1 MFAKVIIEY
10 PVKSLDKTFTY
21 IVPTKLVNVVKVGMK
36 VLVPFA
42 SKKVN
47 GFILSL
53 EKSSSSEYQLKEI
66 ISVLEPELVLS
77 EELLKLG
84 AYMKDTLLCKT
95 ISAYQAMLPT
105 SFKIKTQK
113 SNYNNFEK
121 YIVLNKSLEDIQNYI
136 KANPKKIK
144 QIAILNKVMEEK
156 KVLKNL
162 ISGVPLTNLLKNELL
177 KEQLEQKYR
186 IINKFQKEIKKT
198 LTEKQ
203 QKIFE
208 SVNLNNFN
216 TYLLY
221 GVTGSG
227 KTEIYL
233 NLIEK
238 VVNNGKTAIMLV
250 PEISLTM
257 QIVNRF
263 YNRFKNK
270 VAVLHSRLSDG
281 EKHDEYL
288 KIIKNEVSVVV
299 GTRSAVFA
307 PLQNLGII
315 IIDEEHSSSY
325 KQDNTPKYNAKDM
338 ATFRAK
344 YNNIPLILGSATPT
358 LESFARAQ
366 KGVFQLLELNTR
378 VGKSILPKV
387 HLVDMEQEYK
397 NKNFVFSALLKEK
410 IKEKLEND
418 EQVILLLNRRGFST
432 FISCSNCGFTYKCP
446 NCDIS
451 LTYHKS
457 NNNLICHY
465 CGYQITRNEN
475 CPNCN
480 EDGLKYLGLGT
491 EKLEEEIIK
500 EFKKAKV
507 IRMDQDTTTK
517 KNSHDKIITSFKN
530 KESNIL
536 LGTSMI
542 SKGLDFDN
550 VTLVGVIN
558 ADTSLNIPD
567 FRSNEN
573 TYDLLSQ
580 VAGRAGRREKPGE
593 VIIQTFNPDNK
604 VLNLVKDNNY
614 TNFYNYEMDFRK
626 KLRYPPYWYLI
637 GIKVV
642 SSDYN
647 ISLEYAKKVVN
658 YLKKNSSEN
667 TICLGPTT
675 CAILKFKNQYRFQ
688 IIIKYKF
695 DQRLM
700 KSLKELNDIF
710 AMRKDV
716 FLDID
721 VNPSK
726 I

>member
-10 PVKSLDKTFTY
+10 QIKSLDKTFTY
-21 IVPTKLVNVVKVGMK
+21 IVPDKLIDIIKVGMK

-42 SKKVN
+42 NKKVN
-47 GFILSL
+47 GFILSI
-53 EKSSSSEYQLKEI
+53 ENSSSSEYQLKEI
-66 ISVLEPELVLS
+66 ISILEPELVLS

-84 AYMKDTLLCKT
+84 TYMRDTLFCTT

-113 SNYNNFEK
+113 SNYNNYEK
-121 YIVLNKSLEDIQNYI
+121 YIVLNKNKEEIQKYI
-136 KANPKKIK
+136 NENPKKIK

-156 KVLKNL
+156 RVLKNL
-162 ISGVPLTNLLKNELL
+162 ISGVPLTNLLKEQLL

-186 IINKFQKEIKKT
+186 IINKYQEESKKT
-198 LTEKQ
+198 LTERQ

-208 SVNLNNFN
+208 SVDLNNFN

-227 KTEIYL
+227 KTEVYL

-238 VVNNGKTAIMLV
+238 VINNGKTAIMLV

-288 KIIKNEVSVVV
+288 KIIRKEVSIVV

-307 PLQNLGII
+307 PLTNLGII

-325 KQDNTPKYNAKDM
+325 KQDNTPKYNAKDL
-338 ATFRAK
+338 ASFRAE

-358 LESFARAQ
+358 LESFARAK
-366 KGVFQLLELNTR
+366 KGVFKLLELNTR

-387 HLVDMEQEYK
+387 HLVDMEEEYK
-397 NKNFVFSALLKEK
+397 NKNFVFSTILKEK
-410 IKEKLEND
+410 INEKLEND
-418 EQVILLLNRRGFST
+418 EQIILLLNRRGFST

-457 NNNLICHY
+457 SNNLICHY
-465 CGYQITRNEN
+465 CGYQITCHEN

-491 EKLEEEIIK
+491 EKLEEEITK

-517 KNSHDKIITSFKN
+517 KNSHDKIITAFKN
-530 KESNIL
+530 KEYNIL

-604 VLNLVKDNNY
+604 VLNFVKDNNY
-614 TNFYNYEMDFRK
+614 EIFYNYEMDFRK

-637 GIKVV
+637 GIKVI

-647 ISLEYAKKVVN
+647 LSLEYAKKVAN
-658 YLKKNSSEN
+658 YLKKNSGEN

-688 IIIKYKF
+688 IIIKYKI
-695 DQRLM
+695 DQKLM

-710 AMRKDV
+710 AMKKDV